1 MSIYTRVTYTMMGI
15 LFITAL
21 TSCGGDEGKSGKVKL
36 AIIPEKPI
44 VITADSVDDQDNAIK
59 APWFSFRASM
69 NNTSTDTVT
78 VVALE
83 VEVTG
88 TDGSGSTVSGKV
100 AFTPSQF
107 NTSIEKADPS
117 GTTITVECKYTYF
130 AQLTAGTVGADFK
143 LYGADPACG
152 DPPIPTFYVAN
163 NPKGREGSNNYRYTV
178 KIKPLGWFG
187 PYLLPTDRFERTQ
200 TFYTQ

>member
-1 MSIYTRVTYTMMGI
+1 MSIYTRVSYTMMGI

-21 TSCGGDEGKSGKVKL
+21 SSCGGDEGKSGKVKL
-36 AIIPEKPI
+36 SIIPEKPI
-44 VITADSVDDQDNAIK
+44 VITADSVDDNDNIIK

-88 TDGSGSTVSGKV
+88 TDENGSTVSGKV

-107 NTSIEKADPS
+107 NTSIEKPDGS
-117 GTTITVECKYTYF
+117 GATVTVDCKYTYF
-130 AQLTAGTVGADFK
+130 AQLAAGTTASDLK
-143 LYGADPACG
+143 LYGADPDCG
-152 DPPIPTFYVAN
+152 DPPVPTFYVGN

-178 KIKPLGWFG
+178 KMKPLGWFG
-187 PYLLPTDRFERTQ
+187 SYLLPTDRFERTQ